1 MNLNQSF
8 SYTGSSEFKLPNIG
22 IPSNGIALF
31 DSRTGIGGVD
41 YMPAD
46 GDTVTVIAGFD
57 TDVKTNARQFD
68 PDMNNNIYYLVTD
81 VDYGANDKDTI
92 LSLATVVAVT
102 YNIPLARWEGTF
114 TFSNP
119 DDLPNLYLIWDYTDN
134 LDLGLI
140 TYGGKNTERIVNID
154 YSANRGIAGIDY
166 STLTRPVRFQL
177 QWNNVIVGDSG
188 YVGLNSLA
196 NYNALIAAG
205 VDPDDI
211 NLSFP
216 YNSLVNNGTG
226 QLRFNKFSTLAE
238 AYLLISAP
246 RDTNSLGATRVDPVL
261 TDFFIDPT
269 NGNITN
275 ICAQVPSTKYFH
287 DGSGALPTIGN
298 RIYTSASGAALF
310 NGGNAYHQINISGAS
325 VGLYV
330 AIDENGVVYA
340 EGSCI
345 CGEVAVPVIGQVDL
359 ALVRNQAV
367 NVQFEATNNPTSW
380 SVTSTC
386 DEYLLFGG
394 TTGTVF
400 NMTDCTYGVQDV
412 TVSINE
418 SRVVCSSSLPTVVG
432 GDGTVTLNGPCLSSI
447 LPNGLSFDL
456 NTGVLSGTV
465 VDLCEFSMELTATNC
480 FGTSAAETVNITII
494 SDNKFKPFLI
504 DIENFGTD
512 GASACLISPLYS
524 VLYHNGAGDIPVV
537 GDYIYRDA
545 FSTQPLMGGDMWYK
559 VYSSLDSLEVSN
571 FGKVCDAHTC

>member
-1 MNLNQSF
+1 MNLNQAF

-46 GDTVTVIAGFD
+46 GDAVTVIAGFD

-92 LSLATVVAVT
+92 LSLATVVPVT
-102 YNIPLARWEGTF
+102 YNVPLLRWEGTF
-114 TFSNP
+114 KFSNP

-205 VDPDDI
+205 VDPNDI

-226 QLRFNKFSTLAE
+226 QLRFNKFSTLAD

-246 RDTNSLGATRVDPVL
+246 RDTNSLGATRVDPTL

-269 NGNITN
+269 NGDITN
-275 ICAQVPSTKYFH
+275 ICAQVPSTKYYH
-287 DGSGALPTIGN
+287 DGSGALPTIGS
-298 RIYTSASGAALF
+298 RIYVDSNGIDLF
-310 NGGNAYHQINISGAS
+310 NGGNAYHQINISGS
-325 VGLYV
+325 SIGLYV

-367 NVQFEATNNPTSW
+367 NVQFEATNNPISW
-380 SVTSTC
+380 DVTAAC
-386 DEYLLFGG
+386 DEYTLFGG

-456 NTGVLSGTV
+456 NTGILSGTV
-465 VDLCEFSMELTATNC
+465 VDTCEFSLELTATNC
-480 FGTSAAETVNITII
+480 FGTSVPETVNITVMA
-494 SDNKFKPFLI
+494 DNKFKPFLI
-504 DIENFGTD
+504 DIENFGVS
-512 GASACLISPLYS
+512 GAAACLVSPLYS

>member
-134 LDLGLI
+134 LDLGII

-154 YSANRGIAGIDY
+154 YSANRGIAGVDY

-205 VDPDDI
+205 VDPNDI

-226 QLRFNKFSTLAE
+226 QLRFNKFSTLAD

-269 NGNITN
+269 NGDITN

-287 DGSGALPTIGN
+287 DGSGALPTIGS
-298 RIYTSASGAALF
+298 RIYTVSSGATLF
-310 NGGNAYHQINISGAS
+310 NGGNAYHQINISGS
-325 VGLYV
+325 SIGLYV

-340 EGSCI
+340 EGSCT
-345 CGEVAVPVIGQVDL
+345 CAEVADPVINQVDL
-359 ALVRNQAV
+359 TLVRNQAV

-456 NTGVLSGTV
+456 NTGILSGTV
-465 VDLCEFSMELTATNC
+465 VDTCEFSLELTATNC
-480 FGTSAAETVNITII
+480 FGTSAPETVNITVMA
-494 SDNKFKPFLI
+494 DNKFKPFLI
-504 DIENFGTD
+504 DIENFGVS
-512 GASACLISPLYS
+512 GAAACLVSPLYS

>member
-46 GDTVTVIAGFD
+46 GDAVTVIAGFD

-92 LSLATVVAVT
+92 LSLATVVPVT
-102 YNIPLARWEGTF
+102 YNVPLLRWEGTF
-114 TFSNP
+114 KFSNP

-216 YNSLVNNGTG
+216 YNGLVNNGTG

-275 ICAQVPSTKYFH
+275 ICAQVPSTKYYH
-287 DGSGALPTIGN
+287 DGSGALPTIGG
-298 RIYTSASGAALF
+298 RIYTVSSGATLF
-310 NGGNAYHQINISGAS
+310 NGGNAYHQINISGS
-325 VGLYV
+325 SIGLYV

-456 NTGVLSGTV
+456 NTGILSGTV
-465 VDLCEFSMELTATNC
+465 VDTCEFSLDLTATNC
-480 FGTSAAETVNITII
+480 FGTSAPETVNITVMA
-494 SDNKFKPFLI
+494 DNKFKPFLI
-504 DIENFGTD
+504 DIENFGVS
-512 GASACLISPLYS
+512 GAAACLVSPLYS

>member
-1 MNLNQSF
+1 MNLNQAF
-8 SYTGSSEFKLPNIG
+8 SYTGSSEYKLPNIG

-92 LSLATVVAVT
+92 LSLATVVPVT
-102 YNIPLARWEGTF
+102 YNVPLLRYEGTF

-134 LDLGLI
+134 LDLGVI
-140 TYGGKNTERIVNID
+140 TYSGKKTERIVNVD
-154 YSANRGIAGIDY
+154 YSSNRGLSGIDY
-166 STLTRPVRFQL
+166 STATNPVRFQI
-177 QWNNVIVGDSG
+177 QWNNIIVGDSG
-188 YVGLNSLA
+188 YVGLNSDS
-196 NYNALIAAG
+196 NYKELINIG
-205 VDPDDI
+205 IDPNDI
-211 NLSFP
+211 KLVYP
-216 YNSLVNNGTG
+216 YDGLVNNGTG
-226 QLRFNKFSTLAE
+226 QLRFNKFATVSE
-238 AYLLISAP
+238 GYLLISAP
-246 RDTNSLGATRVDPVL
+246 IDNNSLGATRVDPVL

-269 NGNITN
+269 NGDITN
-275 ICAQVPSTKYFH
+275 ICAQVPSTKYYH
-287 DGSGALPTIGN
+287 DGSGALPTIGG
-298 RIYTSASGAALF
+298 RIYTVSSGATLF
-310 NGGNAYHQINISGAS
+310 NGGNAYHQINISGS
-325 VGLYV
+325 SIGLYV

-340 EGSCI
+340 EGSCT
-345 CGEVAVPVIGQVDL
+345 CAEVADPVINQVDL
-359 ALVRNQAV
+359 TLVRNQAV
-367 NVQFEATNNPTSW
+367 NIQFEATNNPTSW

-456 NTGVLSGTV
+456 NTGILSGTV
-465 VDLCEFSMELTATNC
+465 VDTCEFSLDLTATNC
-480 FGTSAAETVNITII
+480 FGTSAPETVNITVMA
-494 SDNKFKPFLI
+494 DNKFKPFLI
-504 DIENFGTD
+504 DIENFGVS
-512 GASACLISPLYS
+512 GASACLVSPLYS

>member
-1 MNLNQSF
+1 MNLNQAF
-8 SYTGSSEFKLPNIG
+8 SYTGSSEFNLPNIG

-31 DSRTGIGGVD
+31 DSRTGIGGID
-41 YMPAD
+41 YMPSD

-57 TDVKTNARQFD
+57 VDPKTQARQFD
-68 PDMNNNIYYLVTD
+68 PTMNNNVYYLVTD

-92 LSLATVVAVT
+92 LSLATVVPVT
-102 YNIPLARWEGTF
+102 YSVPNLRYEGTF

-134 LDLGLI
+134 LDLGVI
-140 TYGGKNTERIVNID
+140 SYSGKNTERIVNVD
-154 YSANRGIAGIDY
+154 YSSNRGIAGVDY
-166 STLTRPVRFQL
+166 STADRPVRFQL
-177 QWNNVIVGDSG
+177 QWNNVIVGDTK

-196 NYNALIAAG
+196 NYNALITAG
-205 VDPDDI
+205 VDPNDI

-216 YNSLVNNGTG
+216 YNGLVNNGTG
-226 QLRFNKFSTLAE
+226 QFRFNKFSTLPD

-246 RDTNSLGATRVDPVL
+246 RDVNSLSATRVDPTL
-261 TDFFIDPT
+261 IDFFIDPT
-269 NGNITN
+269 NGDITN
-275 ICAQVPSTKYFH
+275 ICAQLPSTKYYH

-298 RIYTSASGAALF
+298 RVYTIASGAALF

-325 VGLYV
+325 IGLYV

-340 EGSCI
+340 EGSCV

-367 NVQFEATNNPTSW
+367 NIQFEATNNPISW
-380 SVTSTC
+380 DVTAAC
-386 DEYLLFGG
+386 DEYTLFGG

-418 SRVVCSSSLPTVVG
+418 SRVICSSTLPTVVG

-456 NTGVLSGTV
+456 NTGILSGTV
-465 VDLCEFSMELTATNC
+465 VDTCEFSMVVTATNC
-480 FGTSAAETVNITII
+480 FGTSAPETVNITVMA
-494 SDNKFKPFLI
+494 DNKFKPFLI
-504 DIENFGTD
+504 DIENFGVD

>member
-1 MNLNQSF
+1 MNLNQAF
-8 SYTGSSEFKLPNIG
+8 SYTGSSEYKLPNIG

-31 DSRTGIGGVD
+31 DSRTGIGGID

-46 GDTVTVIAGFD
+46 GDTITVIAGFD
-57 TDVKTNARQFD
+57 TDAKTQARQFD
-68 PDMNNNIYYLVTD
+68 PTMNNNIYYLVTD
-81 VDYGANDKDTI
+81 VDYGANDRYTI
-92 LSLATVVAVT
+92 LSLATPVPVT
-102 YNIPLARWEGTF
+102 YNIPLLRYEGTF
-114 TFSNP
+114 TFLNP
-119 DDLPNLYLIWDYTDN
+119 NDLPNLYLIWDYTDN
-134 LDLGLI
+134 LDLGVI
-140 TYGGKNTERIVNID
+140 TYSGKNTERTVNID
-154 YSANRGIAGIDY
+154 YSINRGIAGIDY
-166 STLTRPVRFQL
+166 STASRPVRFQL
-177 QWNNVIVGDSG
+177 QWNNIIVGDTG
-188 YVGLNSLA
+188 YVGLNSLT

-205 VDPDDI
+205 VDPNDI

-226 QLRFNKFSTLAE
+226 QLRFNKFATVSD
-238 AYLLISAP
+238 AYLLISAV

-275 ICAQVPSTKYFH
+275 ICAQVPSTKYYH
-287 DGSGALPTIGN
+287 DGSGALPTIGS
-298 RIYTSASGAALF
+298 RIYVDSNGIDLF
-310 NGGNAYHQINISGAS
+310 NGGNAYHQINTSAS
-325 VGLYV
+325 SIGLYV
-330 AIDENGVVYA
+330 AIDENGVVYT

-345 CGEVAVPVIGQVDL
+345 CSEVADPVINQVDL
-359 ALVRNQAV
+359 TLVRNQAV
-367 NVQFEATNNPTSW
+367 NIQFEATNNPTSW
-380 SVTSTC
+380 SVTATC
-386 DEYLLFGG
+386 DEYTLFGG

-400 NMTDCTYGVQDV
+400 NMTDCTYGAQDV

-418 SRVVCSSSLPTVVG
+418 SIIVCSSSLPTIIG

-456 NTGVLSGTV
+456 NTGILSGTV
-465 VDLCEFSMELTATNC
+465 VDTCEFSLELTATNC
-480 FGTSAAETVNITII
+480 FGTSAPETVNITVMA
-494 SDNKFKPFLI
+494 DNKFKPFLI
-504 DIENFGTD
+504 DIENFGVS
-512 GASACLISPLYS
+512 GAAACLVSPLYS

>member
-1 MNLNQSF
+1 MNLNQAF

-46 GDTVTVIAGFD
+46 GDAVTVIAGFD

-92 LSLATVVAVT
+92 LSLATVVPVT
-102 YNIPLARWEGTF
+102 YNVPLLRWEGTF
-114 TFSNP
+114 KFSNP

-205 VDPDDI
+205 VDPNDI

-226 QLRFNKFSTLAE
+226 QLRFNKFSTLAD

-246 RDTNSLGATRVDPVL
+246 RDTNSLGATRVDPTL

-269 NGNITN
+269 NGDITN
-275 ICAQVPSTKYFH
+275 ICAQVPSTKYYH
-287 DGSGALPTIGN
+287 DGSGALPTIGG
-298 RIYTSASGAALF
+298 RIYTVSSGATLF
-310 NGGNAYHQINISGAS
+310 NGGNAYHQINISGS
-325 VGLYV
+325 SIGLYV

-367 NVQFEATNNPTSW
+367 NVQFEATNNPISW
-380 SVTSTC
+380 DVTAAC
-386 DEYLLFGG
+386 DEYTLFGG

-456 NTGVLSGTV
+456 NTGILSGTV
-465 VDLCEFSMELTATNC
+465 VDTCEFSLELTATNC
-480 FGTSAAETVNITII
+480 FGTSVPETVNITVMA
-494 SDNKFKPFLI
+494 DNKFKPFLI
-504 DIENFGTD
+504 DIENFGVS
-512 GASACLISPLYS
+512 GAAACLVSPLYS

>member
-1 MNLNQSF
+1 MNLNQAF
-8 SYTGSSEFKLPNIG
+8 SYTGSSEYKLPNIG

-154 YSANRGIAGIDY
+154 YSANRGIAGVDY

-205 VDPDDI
+205 IDPDDI

-246 RDTNSLGATRVDPVL
+246 RDTNSLGATRVDPTL

-269 NGNITN
+269 NGDITN
-275 ICAQVPSTKYFH
+275 ICAQVPSTKYYH
-287 DGSGALPTIGN
+287 DGSGALPTIGG
-298 RIYTSASGAALF
+298 RIYTVSSGATLF
-310 NGGNAYHQINISGAS
+310 NGGNAYHQINISGS
-325 VGLYV
+325 SIGLYV

-340 EGSCI
+340 EGSCT
-345 CGEVAVPVIGQVDL
+345 CAEVADPVINQVDL
-359 ALVRNQAV
+359 TLVRNQAV
-367 NVQFEATNNPTSW
+367 NIQFEATNNPTSW
-380 SVTSTC
+380 SVTATC

-400 NMTDCTYGVQDV
+400 NMTDCSYGVQDV

-418 SRVVCSSSLPTVVG
+418 SRVICSSTLPTVVG

-456 NTGVLSGTV
+456 NTGILSGTV
-465 VDLCEFSMELTATNC
+465 VDTCEFSMELTATNC
-480 FGTSAAETVNITII
+480 FGTSTPETVNITVMA
-494 SDNKFKPFLI
+494 DNKFKPFLI
-504 DIENFGTD
+504 DIENFGVS
-512 GASACLISPLYS
+512 GAAACLVSPLYS

>member
-46 GDTVTVIAGFD
+46 EDAVTVIAGFD

-92 LSLATVVAVT
+92 LSLATVVPVT
-102 YNIPLARWEGTF
+102 YNVPLLRWEGTF
-114 TFSNP
+114 KFSNP

-140 TYGGKNTERIVNID
+140 TYSGKNTERIVNID
-154 YSANRGIAGIDY
+154 YSANRGIAGVDY

-205 VDPDDI
+205 VDPNDI

-246 RDTNSLGATRVDPVL
+246 RDSNGLGATRVDPVL

-269 NGNITN
+269 NGDITN
-275 ICAQVPSTKYFH
+275 ICAQVPSTKYYH
-287 DGSGALPTIGN
+287 DGSGALPTIGG
-298 RIYTSASGAALF
+298 RIYTVSSGATLF
-310 NGGNAYHQINISGAS
+310 NGGDAYHQINISGTS
-325 VGLYV
+325 IGLYV

-345 CGEVAVPVIGQVDL
+345 CAEVAVPVIGQVDL
-359 ALVRNQAV
+359 TLVRNQAV

-456 NTGVLSGTV
+456 NTGILSGTV
-465 VDLCEFSMELTATNC
+465 VDTCEFSLELTATNC
-480 FGTSAAETVNITII
+480 FGTSAPETVNITVMA
-494 SDNKFKPFLI
+494 DNKFKPFLI
-504 DIENFGTD
+504 DIENFGVS
-512 GASACLISPLYS
+512 GAAACLVSPLYS

>member
-57 TDVKTNARQFD
+57 TDPKTNARQFD

-269 NGNITN
+269 NGDITN
-275 ICAQVPSTKYFH
+275 ICAQVPSAKYFH
-287 DGSGALPTIGN
+287 DGSGALPTIGG
-298 RIYTSASGAALF
+298 RIYTVSSGATLF
-310 NGGNAYHQINISGAS
+310 NGGNAYHQINISGS
-325 VGLYV
+325 SIGLYV

-456 NTGVLSGTV
+456 NTGILSGTV
-465 VDLCEFSMELTATNC
+465 VDTCEFSMELTATNC
-480 FGTSAAETVNITII
+480 FGTSAPETVNITVMA
-494 SDNKFKPFLI
+494 DNKFKPFLI
-504 DIENFGTD
+504 DIENFGVD
-512 GASACLISPLYS
+512 GASACLVSPLYS

>member
-1 MNLNQSF
+1 MNLNQAF
-8 SYTGSSEFKLPNIG
+8 SYTGSSEFNLPNIE

-31 DSRTGIGGVD
+31 DSRTGIGGID

-57 TDVKTNARQFD
+57 VDSKIQARQFD
-68 PDMNNNIYYLVTD
+68 PTMNNNIYYLVTD

-92 LSLATVVAVT
+92 LSLATVVPVT
-102 YNIPLARWEGTF
+102 FGAILKRWEGTF
-114 TFSNP
+114 LFSNP

-134 LDLGLI
+134 LDLGVI
-140 TYGGKNTERIVNID
+140 TYTGKNTERIVNID
-154 YSANRGIAGIDY
+154 YSSDRGIAGIDY
-166 STLTRPVRFQL
+166 STATRPVRFQL

-188 YVGLNSLA
+188 YVGLNSSA

-205 VDPDDI
+205 VDPNDI

-216 YNSLVNNGTG
+216 YDGLVNNGTG
-226 QLRFNKFSTLAE
+226 QLRFNKFATLPE
-238 AYLLISAP
+238 AYLLISAV
-246 RDTNSLGATRVDPVL
+246 RDGNSISATRVDTAL
-261 TDFFIDPT
+261 TDFFIDIT
-269 NGNITN
+269 NGDITN
-275 ICAQVPSTKYFH
+275 ICAQVPSTKYYH
-287 DGSGALPTIGN
+287 DGSGTLPTIGS
-298 RIYTSASGAALF
+298 RIYTGTSGATLF
-310 NGGNAYHQINISGAS
+310 NGGNAYHQINTSAS
-325 VGLYV
+325 SIGLYV

-340 EGSCI
+340 EGSCV
-345 CGEVAVPVIGQVDL
+345 CAEVAVPVIGQVDL

-367 NVQFEATNNPTSW
+367 NIQFEATNNPISW
-380 SVTSTC
+380 DVTAAC
-386 DEYLLFGG
+386 DEYTLFGG

-418 SRVVCSSSLPTVVG
+418 SRVVCSSTLPTVVG

-456 NTGVLSGTV
+456 NTGILSGTV
-465 VDLCEFSMELTATNC
+465 VDTCEFSMELTATNC
-480 FGTSAAETVNITII
+480 FGTSAAETVNITVMA
-494 SDNKFKPFLI
+494 DNKFKPFLI
-504 DIENFGTD
+504 DIENFGVD